1 MNQTTLFVGAG
12 NMGRAIIKGY
22 LSAGGKATDISIV
35 DPFISDSTK
44 QELAGAHFFADFD
57 SLGPDARFGAVVLA
71 TKPQIFHSVSQDI
84 ARVTVENGTIISIMA
99 GIGSET
105 IAEAVGGGHF
115 SVVRCMPNMAASKGY
130 SANVAFTADE
140 TKKQGFERLFGGSG
154 TVRWV
159 DDEEQI
165 HLTTA
170 ISGSGPA
177 YFFAFVEALAASGAA
192 TGLDPQLA
200 MDLAIDTL
208 IGAGELLKSDR
219 DPETLRKSVTS
230 KGGTTA
236 AALDAFGL
244 NGNLQAVVDD
254 ATAAA
259 IARSKELGNSA

>member
-22 LSAGGKATDISIV
+22 LSAGGKTTDISIV
-35 DPFISDSTK
+35 DPFIPDSTK
-44 QELAGAHFFADFD
+44 QELTGAHFFSDFE
-57 SLGPDARFGAVVLA
+57 SLDPGACFDMVVLA

-84 ARVTVENGTIISIMA
+84 ARVTAGNGTITSIMA
-99 GIGSET
+99 GISSET
-105 IAEAVGGGHF
+105 ISAAIGGNH

-159 DDEEQI
+159 VDEDQI

-177 YFFAFVEALAASGAA
+177 YFFAFVEALAASGA
-192 TGLDPQLA
+192 TSGLDPQLA

-208 IGAGELLKSDR
+208 IGASELLKSDR

-236 AALDAFGL
+236 AALEAFGL

-254 ATAAA
+254 AVSAA
-259 IARSKELGNSA
+259 IVRSKELGNSA